1 MIEQR
6 SRLLVEI
13 VMHRS
18 FALLLLAL
26 FAVTGPAQDK
36 AAPAVQVNWHGQSFF
51 TIKSS
56 KGTIVAIDPHLIE
69 SYGRPRGLRADII
82 LISHNHADH
91 TQVGALDNGRDKGVK
106 IITGLKGGG
115 LKADW
120 NDVHETV
127 KDVTIRNVGCYHDAF
142 EGMQRGKNSIFI
154 VEMDGW
160 RIVHLGDLGHPLSP
174 AQIKKIGQVDVLMVP
189 VGGIYTLNGSEA
201 KKVVA
206 QLQPKEYIF
215 PMHYATKAFDDV
227 LPINEFVEDQDRAKI
242 AATNDNKIL
251 LNRDATR
258 PRPLIVQLHY
268 WPKGK
273 EPE

>member
-6 SRLLVEI
+6 SRLLIET
-13 VMHRS
+13 VMQRS

-36 AAPAVQVNWHGQSFF
+36 AATAVQVNWHGQSFF
-51 TIKSS
+51 TVKSS

-106 IITGLKGGG
+106 IITGLKGAG

-120 NDVHETV
+120 NDVQETV

-215 PMHYATKAFDDV
+215 PMHYGTEAFNDL
-227 LPINEFVEDQDRAKI
+227 LPINEFLEEQDRAKV
-242 AATNDNKIL
+242 AATKDNNAF
-251 LNRDATR
+251 LNRDPTR
-258 PRPLIVQLHY
+258 QRPLIVQLHY

>member
-1 MIEQR
+1 MMQR
-6 SRLLVEI
+6 CNRLLFEI
-13 VMHRS
+13 VMQRS
-18 FALLLLAL
+18 FALLLCILLSAPV
-26 FAVTGPAQDK
+26 AAQDK
-36 AAPAVQVNWHGQSFF
+36 PASAVQVNWHGQSFF
-51 TIKSS
+51 TVKSS
-56 KGTIVAIDPHLIE
+56 KGTIVAFDPHLIE

-106 IITGLKGGG
+106 IITGLKGTG

-120 NDVHETV
+120 NEVNETV
-127 KDVTIRNVGCYHDAF
+127 RDVTIRSVGCYHDAF

-160 RIVHLGDLGHPLSP
+160 RFVHLGDLGHQLSP
-174 AQIKKIGQVDVLMVP
+174 AQIKAIGPVDVLMIP

-206 QLQPKEYIF
+206 RLQPKEYIF
-215 PMHYATKAFDDV
+215 PMHYGTEAFNDL
-227 LPINEFVEDQDRAKI
+227 LPINEFLEEQDRARV
-242 AATNDNKIL
+242 AATNDNTTF
-251 LNRDATR
+251 LNRDSTR
-258 PRPLIVQLHY
+258 PRPLIVRLHY